1 MNLSKFSE
9 TVKELMYERNLNG
22 KQLGLE
28 IGVAGPTITR
38 YIQGKRMPDIK
49 ILVLIADYFNCS
61 TDFLLGREPD
71 TASLKFKKCPPFTE
85 QIEFLAKHFSPNYNA
100 FYSKANIHESTFY
113 EWKNGNSIPSLE
125 SIIKIAETFDCRV
138 DFVLGRES

>member
-1 MNLSKFSE
+1 MNLSKFGE
-9 TVKELMYERNLNG
+9 TVKELMDERNLNG

-38 YIQGKRMPDIK
+38 YIQGKHLPEIN
-49 ILVLIADYFNCS
+49 ILTLIADYFNCS

-71 TASLKFKKCPPFTE
+71 NQNLKFKKCPPFTE
-85 QIEFLAKHFSPNYNA
+85 QIEFLAKYFCPTFDA
-100 FYSKANIHESTFY
+100 FYTKAKIHESTFY
-113 EWKNGNSIPSLE
+113 EWKSGSSVPTLE
-125 SIIKIAETFDCRV
+125 SIIKIADTFDCRV